1 MKNFITMLALF
12 LVGIQASHAERP
24 ADDLRYRGYTNSFIF
39 QEGGIEF
46 AVFPDG
52 QFDFNYLDYGPNF
65 NIAINTRNT
74 HFSFNSGF
82 NYDRFVQYDAY
93 GAVIQIENVPIF
105 YDPFGRVNQIGD
117 IFIDYRNGWVRRIGN
132 LRIYYGRPGVVV
144 NYRGFINRWNRNYIY
159 RPWHAYYSAP
169 IIDRCVVWNAP
180 YRRYYNPVRFSWN
193 YHRNYWNRPGYY
205 NGCLTRR
212 DIRRNFYRPYDRV
225 DYRSFERGRR
235 DSRGRA
241 IAYNRNARTERT
253 AIATGRREI
262 NRSNASRVAINDRRA
277 NSSRANATLS
287 NRNSGNER
295 ATNVRSSQ
303 RANERVA
310 RNSTTRSSSANTTA
324 RTSRS
329 NDSSV
334 ATRNRSSRIV
344 TAPSRSNRSTR
355 ATTAPRNERPT
366 ARTSSRSTRS
376 ERATTSR
383 RSSRSST
390 ATTSSSRVK
399 KNSSARRASLER
411 SGSRSSNRRG

>member
-1 MKNFITMLALF
+1 MTLLALL
-12 LVGIQASHAERP
+12 LVGVQASHAERP
-24 ADDLRYRGYTNSFIF
+24 ADELRYRGYTNSFIF

-65 NIAINTRNT
+65 NIAINTPNA

-105 YDPFGRVNQIGD
+105 YDPYGRVNQIGD

-132 LRIYYGRPGVVV
+132 LRVYYGRPGVVV
-144 NYRGFINRWNRNYIY
+144 NYRGYINNWNRHYVY
-159 RPWHAYYSAP
+159 RPWHNYYAVP
-169 IIDRCVVWNAP
+169 IVDRCVVYNAP

-205 NGCLTRR
+205 NGCLVNRDLRR
-212 DIRRNFYRPYDRV
+212 TFYRPYDRV
-225 DYRSFERGRR
+225 NYRSFERGRR

-241 IAYNRNARTERT
+241 VAYNRTTRTERS

-262 NRSNASRVAINDRRA
+262 NRSNASRVAVN
-277 NSSRANATLS
+277 NSRANTSRANTAISRS
-287 NRNSGNER
+287 NSSNER
-295 ATNVRSSQ
+295 ATTARSSQ
-303 RANERVA
+303 RTNARVA
-310 RNSTTRSSSANTTA
+310 RNSSTRSSNANNAA

-329 NDSSV
+329 NESRV
-334 ATRNRSSRIV
+334 TARNRSSRMV
-344 TAPSRSNRSTR
+344 TAPTRSNSNSR
-355 ATTAPRNERPT
+355 ATTVSRNERP
-366 ARTSSRSTRS
+366 AVRTSTRSNRS

-383 RSSRSST
+383 RPSRSSSATQASSRNERNSSTRNSSSSRSSR
-390 ATTSSSRVK
+390 SSS
-399 KNSSARRASLER
+399 
-411 SGSRSSNRRG
+411 GRG